1 MNEFIVGLGL
11 LLVLEGVLYGG
22 LPQLAKRL
30 AAEVLSTPEQVLRTV
45 GIASIVI
52 GVALVWLV
60 RG

>member
-1 MNEFIVGLGL
+1 MNDLLVGLGL

-22 LPQLAKRL
+22 LPHVAKRL
-30 AAEVLSTPEQVLRTV
+30 AAEVLAMPEQGLRAV

-52 GVALVWLV
+52 GVGVVWLV

>member
-1 MNEFIVGLGL
+1 MALGL

-22 LPQLAKRL
+22 LPNLAKRL
-30 AAEVLSTPEQVLRTV
+30 AAEVLAMPEQALRVV

-52 GVALVWLV
+52 GVVVVWLV

>member
-1 MNEFIVGLGL
+1 MNDLLVGLGL

-22 LPQLAKRL
+22 LPHLAKRL
-30 AAEVLSTPEQVLRTV
+30 AAEVLAMPEQALRSV

-52 GVALVWLV
+52 GVGVVWLV